1 MGGEGARFSGKE
13 GLQTH
18 AGVQGIGCAALGV
31 QELVVENGVIHVPSV
46 DAGGFVICRK
56 A

>member
-1 MGGEGARFSGKE
+1 MQTDVTVTPSGLKPISGAV
-13 GLQTH
+13 LHTT
-18 AGVQGIGCAALGV
+18 LGV